1 MALVK
6 ITYLSLLKGHFIR
19 IFLINEFVK
28 KEIPENIQ
36 GYLRETVCPR
46 FAGT

>member
-6 ITYLSLLKGHFIR
+6 ITYLSSLKGHFIR
-19 IFLINEFVK
+19 ISLINELMK

-36 GYLRETVCPR
+36 GYLRETICPR